1 MTRRGLFVSL
11 LGGLLVAPFGATA
24 ASRNSRLRYG
34 EDPHQTIEV
43 HAARGARGLPVLV
56 VFGGT
61 RVAALRL
68 ARGGVVVV
76 SAGLRM
82 AGTPPR
88 AVVADAGLAIAW
100 VAERAQTFGG
110 DAARLGVLGLGA
122 SADVAL
128 MLALDRRYMAA
139 RGRPDLIRAAGA
151 MDRPAASARD
161 LTATRPEAYVRSGGP
176 PLWLGGRDPASVM
189 LARRIEAVGGQA
201 QSLVRSDDAGLTQA
215 AAAFFRRELI

>member
-11 LGGLLVAPFGATA
+11 LGGLLAAPFGATA
-24 ASRNSRLRYG
+24 ASRNMDLRYG

-43 HAARGARGLPVLV
+43 HAPRGARGLPVLV

-68 ARGGVVVV
+68 ARGGFVVVL
-76 SAGLRM
+76 AGLRM

-88 AVVADAGLAIAW
+88 AVVADAALATAW
-100 VAERAQTFGG
+100 VAERAQAFGG
-110 DAARLGVLGLGA
+110 DAARLGVLGLGP
-122 SADVAL
+122 SADAAL

-139 RGRPDLIRAAGA
+139 RGRPDLIRAAGVL
-151 MDRPAASARD
+151 DRPPASTLD
-161 LTATRPEAYVRSGGP
+161 LTATRPEAYVRSDGP
-176 PLWLGGRDPASVM
+176 PLWLGGREPASVM

-201 QSLVRSDDAGLTQA
+201 QSLVRSDGAGLTQA
-215 AAAFFRRELI
+215 AAVFFRRELI

>member
-43 HAARGARGLPVLV
+43 RAPRGARGLPVLV

-68 ARGGVVVV
+68 ARGGFVVV

-82 AGTPPR
+82 AERPPR
-88 AVVADAGLAIAW
+88 AMVADASLATAW
-100 VAERAQTFGG
+100 VAARAQTFGG

-139 RGRPDLIRAAGA
+139 RGRPDLVRAAGA
-151 MDRPAASARD
+151 MDRPEASARD

-176 PLWLGGRDPASVM
+176 PLWLGGRDPAATMLSVRV
-189 LARRIEAVGGQA
+189 AAAGGRS
-201 QSLVRSDDAGLTQA
+201 QSLSRSGGTNLTEA
-215 AAAFFRRELI
+215 AAAFFLRELI